1 MADIFINVQGK
12 ANGAV
17 NAVNALINRLNVLS
31 KTLQNV
37 NQRAVSAFGA
47 INNVN
52 LSGLNTVISQL
63 NALSQQLGQT
73 PIRMSSVTNSTKNT
87 TIAFNGLG
95 KSAHH
100 ASVGFGKLLKSIG
113 RIAFYRMIRT
123 AVKAVTQAF
132 KEGLQNAYAFSKRT
146 GGMLAPALDSLA
158 SAAAKMKNQ
167 LGAAFGGLIT
177 AITPILLQII
187 SLVTRAANAITQFF
201 AILNGSGVYKRATD
215 QVTEW
220 GDAAA
225 GAGGKVKGLLAAWD
239 ELNVIGQES
248 GGGGGSSA
256 TDASGMFEWAEVD
269 SDWAELFNTGDF
281 FKIGQMINQGLAD
294 ISQTISDWFKGIQD
308 QHYGT
313 KLAELLSGIFS
324 DPQSFNDAGTA
335 FSEGI
340 NTLIKFGLDF
350 NERFTKD
357 DIENMAASLG
367 EFVNGIIKNTNWYDV
382 GVLLFESIKNAVDF
396 VWAFFK
402 TISLTGLLKGLR
414 DFISGIVDSVIEDPT
429 IIGKLGLIV
438 GAVTGNLPILAG
450 SAVYLLGVEAFSS
463 RFEQG
468 RAADD
473 LEDYID
479 YGFDDG
485 DGGLGEYREMQRERQ
500 ESIKNATISVIE
512 LNGCL
517 AETKATTSDI
527 SETTGIIDTNL
538 KETAFDAST
547 TNGAITTGIINPL
560 QIGLLQFQNLK
571 QKFIEL
577 KPTIQDRLGGPL
589 QSALGMVNTLRDK
602 FVEIGKMKQTVSVT
616 VSVGAKYSESAA
628 AIKNGV
634 GNILAG
640 LKGGQLVS
648 TYATGGFVESGQLFV
663 ARESG
668 PEMVGNIGGT
678 TAVANNDQ
686 IIAGIQNGVAQAN
699 AEQNGLLQQ
708 LILIGTELLNK
719 DYTIRPSAA
728 LGQVV
733 ERSQTLYARS

>member
-1 MADIFINVQGK
+1 MADIFINIQGQ

-17 NAVNALINRLNVLS
+17 NAVDSLVKKLNELSTALGNVR
-31 KTLQNV
+31 TQA
-37 NQRAVSAFGA
+37 RAAFGA

-52 LSGLNTVISQL
+52 TAGLDDAVNRLDDLVQR
-63 NALSQQLGQT
+63 LGNVQNQMPSIT
-73 PIRMSSVTNSTKNT
+73 TSTTNVSRSMFT
-87 TIAFNGLG
+87 LG
-95 KSAHH
+95 KS
-100 ASVGFGKLLKSIG
+100 VGHTSGMFGKLLKSIG
-113 RIAFYRMIRT
+113 RIAFYRLLRT
-123 AVKAVTQAF
+123 AIKAVTQAF

-225 GAGGKVKGLLAAWD
+225 GAGGKIKGLLAAWD

-248 GGGGGSSA
+248 GGGGGSSS

-269 SDWAELFNTGDF
+269 NDWAELFNTGDF
-281 FKIGQMINQGLAD
+281 FKIGQMINEGLAD
-294 ISQTISDWFKGIQD
+294 ISQTISDWFLGLQD
-308 QHYGT
+308 KHYGT
-313 KLAELLSGIFS
+313 KLADFLNGIFS
-324 DPQSFNDAGTA
+324 NPEAFNLAGGA
-335 FSEGI
+335 LAEGI
-340 NTLIKFGLDF
+340 NTFVSFALDF
-350 NERFTKD
+350 EERFKAED
-357 DIENMAASLG
+357 LAASLG
-367 EFVNGIIKNTNWYDV
+367 EFINGIVKGVNWYNV
-382 GVLLFESIKNAVDF
+382 GTLLFESIKNAVDF
-396 VWAFFK
+396 VWALFK
-402 TISLTGLLKGLR
+402 TVNFLDILKGLG
-414 DFISGIVDSVIEDPT
+414 DFLVGIVDSAIKDPATVARLGVI
-429 IIGKLGLIV
+429 I
-438 GAVTGNLPILAG
+438 GAVTGNLPILALSAGFLIGDEIASVLMGGEGTGLG
-450 SAVYLLGVEAFSS
+450 SAEFEAHQSLADFIKGKNGGNDTSTAITDAIEGV
-463 RFEQG
+463 
-468 RAADD
+468 
-473 LEDYID
+473 
-479 YGFDDG
+479 
-485 DGGLGEYREMQRERQ
+485 
-500 ESIKNATISVIE
+500 SV
-512 LNGCL
+512 LNGHL
-517 AETKATTSDI
+517 GATQVLTGEI
-527 SETTGIIDTNL
+527 AETTGTIDSNF
-538 KETAFDAST
+538 KDTAYDAST
-547 TNGAITTGIINPL
+547 ANGAIVTGIVNPL
-560 QIGLLQFQNLK
+560 QVALQGVQNLRNG
-571 QKFIEL
+571 FVGT
-577 KPTIQDRLGGPL
+577 KPIIQGHLLPPI
-589 QSALGMVNTLRDK
+589 QSAISAANNLKTK
-602 FVEIGKMKQTVSVT
+602 FSEIGKMKITTSFT
-616 VSVGAKYSESAA
+616 INVGAKYSESAA